1 MTQPASERALPRI
14 VVAEDAAQRAA
25 AILAKAVAE
34 GVQERD
40 LGILA
45 VSGGRTPID
54 AFHALSETDIDW
66 ERVFITLVDERWV
79 DPESEDS
86 NQRLVETHLMRGP
99 AGRAYLMP
107 MKSPEASA
115 VDAAGPHNEELAALP
130 RMNAVLLGMGE
141 DGHFASL
148 FPGSPVLAEGLN
160 TGSIVL
166 CLAVPAGEDG
176 RPPSQPRLSLTL
188 TAIARADTIVL
199 LTSGEAKL
207 AVLKRALSKDCD
219 PMRTPIAAL
228 FAARPD
234 TLILH
239 GPS

>member
-1 MTQPASERALPRI
+1 
-14 VVAEDAAQRAA
+14 
-25 AILAKAVAE
+25 
-34 GVQERD
+34 
-40 LGILA
+40 
-45 VSGGRTPID
+45 
-54 AFHALSETDIDW
+54 
-66 ERVFITLVDERWV
+66 
-79 DPESEDS
+79 
-86 NQRLVETHLMRGP
+86 
-99 AGRAYLMP
+99 
-107 MKSPEASA
+107 
-115 VDAAGPHNEELAALP
+115 
-130 RMNAVLLGMGE
+130 MGE

-160 TGSIVL
+160 TGSIML
-166 CLAVPAGEDG
+166 CLAVPAGEGG

-188 TAIARADTIVL
+188 TAIARADTVVL